1 MKLLARIG
9 MLSVTIAIPIFLLMT
24 SIRILLVPY
33 LYLDYEYNSPGFPA
47 DSYGFT
53 LQERLHWSKISMDY
67 LLNDE
72 EISWL
77 ANQKLAD
84 GTPLYI
90 DRELSHMVDVKN
102 LIRLMFLVWWVLLAA
117 LVVIGLLSWW
127 WKGLRLYFKALSS
140 GGWLT
145 IGLILAIL
153 IFVALSFNTL
163 FTDFHRIFF
172 SGDSWLFLYSDTLIR
187 LFPIKFWQDAFI
199 WMGVFTIVFG
209 LLVGYFGNKLSKRS

>member
-9 MLSVTIAIPIFLLMT
+9 MLPVTIAIPIFLLMT
-24 SIRILLVPY
+24 SIRILLIPY

-47 DSYGFT
+47 DSYGFS
-53 LQERLHWSKISMDY
+53 LQERLQWSKISMDY

-102 LIRLMFLVWWVLLAA
+102 LIRVMFLVWWGLLAA

-145 IGLILAIL
+145 IGLIFAIL

-209 LLVGYFGNKLSKRS
+209 LLVGYFGSKFSKRS